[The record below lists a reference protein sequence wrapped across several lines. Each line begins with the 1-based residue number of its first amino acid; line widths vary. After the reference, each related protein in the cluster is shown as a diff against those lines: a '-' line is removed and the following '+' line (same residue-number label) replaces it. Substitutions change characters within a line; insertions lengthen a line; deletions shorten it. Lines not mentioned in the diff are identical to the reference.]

1 MGLGIR
7 SADERSR
14 SLIQHLPRSTR
25 QRRLQLNRTSCLI
38 PRNQLHGM
46 GRGYFPGQA
55 RALISRHGYLLEPIK
70 VVHTALANVCDI
82 C

>member
-46 GRGYFPGQA
+46 GRGYFPAKPA
-55 RALISRHGYLLEPIK
+55 R
-70 VVHTALANVCDI
+70 
-82 C
+82 

>member
-25 QRRLQLNRTSCLI
+25 QRRLQLNRTSYLI
-38 PRNQLHGM
+38 PSNRLHGD
-46 GRGYFPGQA
+46 GAGLFSGQA
-55 RALISRHGYLLEPIK
+55 RALISRHGYLLEPI
-70 VVHTALANVCDI
+70 
-82 C
+82 

>member
-25 QRRLQLNRTSCLI
+25 QRRLQLNRTSYLI
-38 PRNQLHGM
+38 PRNQLHGD
-46 GRGYFPGQA
+46 GAGLFPVKPA
-55 RALISRHGYLLEPIK
+55 R
-70 VVHTALANVCDI
+70 
-82 C
+82 